1 MNAHWPLAITL
12 LMSLESPSLHA
23 GDTVRPEPSGQEQ
36 QVTHGPGGRILTHTG
51 IWSPDSR
58 WLVYDVRSD
67 PAGDVFDGSRI
78 EMVNVETGEVR
89 VLYESRRGAHCGVAT
104 FHTQGDRVVFILGPE
119 DPTPDWSYSVSHR
132 QGVIVELA
140 HPGRARLLDAR
151 DLSLPFTPG
160 ALRGGTHVHVWE
172 PAGDWLSF
180 TYNDALR
187 DPDVRD
193 VGVCLPR
200 AVRVHKDHPR
210 NHDGEYFSVVVT
222 RTTPQPRPGSDEIGR
237 ACEEAWI
244 GTNGYI
250 RSDGARQH
258 RALAFQGQVATPQGG
273 KVTEVFV
280 VDLPEDLTQ
289 DGDGPLAGDAS
300 RRPSPPR
307 GVRQRRLTFT
317 AGRKFPGVQGPRH
330 WLRSS
335 PDGTRVAFLMK
346 DDAGVVQLW
355 TISPNGGAPMQLTR
369 HAWSV
374 GSAFSWS
381 ADGRR
386 LAHVLDNSVA
396 VTDAATGVSTRLTP
410 RCDDALAPRP
420 EACVFSPD
428 QRRIAYVRR
437 VAEGG
442 RTSNQIF
449 VLTLGEQ

>member
-1 MNAHWPLAITL
+1 L

-23 GDTVRPEPSGQEQ
+23 GDTVRPDPSGQEK

-51 IWSPDSR
+51 SWSPDSR

-67 PAGDVFDGSRI
+67 PAGDLFDGSRI

-140 HPGRARLLDAR
+140 HPGRARWLDAR
-151 DLSLPFTPG
+151 DLSPPFTAG

-187 DPDVRD
+187 DPEVRD

-200 AVRVHKDHPR
+200 AVRVDKDHPR
-210 NHDGEYFSVVVT
+210 NHDGEYFAVVVT

-237 ACEEAWI
+237 ACEEAWV
-244 GTNGYI
+244 GTNGYV
-250 RSDGARQH
+250 RSDGARQR

-289 DGDGPLAGDAS
+289 AGDGPLAGDAS

-307 GVRQRRLTFT
+307 GVQQRRLTFT

-335 PDGTRVAFLMK
+335 PDGSRVAFLMK
-346 DDAGVVQLW
+346 DDAGVVQVW
-355 TISPNGGAPMQLTR
+355 TISPNGGVPVQLTR
-369 HAWSV
+369 QAWSV

-396 VTDAATGVSTRLTP
+396 VTDAATGVSARLTP

-428 QRRIAYVRR
+428 QQRIAYVRR
-437 VAEGG
+437 VTEGG

-449 VLTLGEQ
+449 VLNLKERE